1 MSDYF
6 ECTPVGLDFLE
17 QTKNVY
23 KSEQVVR
30 ATPEQIFEVFEDEVA
45 WTVWAP
51 PIQRVEWTS
60 PKPFG
65 VGTTRTVYMM
75 GDMNGYEEFIAWE
88 PGKRMAFTFLGCS
101 KNNTEKFLEDYR
113 VTDLGDGSCHV
124 VWYMAMDN
132 RGGPKWTDALMRPIM
147 GMGNR
152 WMFRRFKKYT
162 EKYALKANEA
172 SAKLS

>member
-23 KSEQVVR
+23 RSEVIVR
-30 ATPEQIFEVFEDEVA
+30 ATPEQIFEVFEDEIS
-45 WTVWAP
+45 WTVWAL
-51 PIQRVEWTS
+51 PIQKVEWTS

-75 GDMNGYEEFIAWE
+75 GDMNGYEEFVAWE
-88 PGKRMAFTFLGCS
+88 RGKRMAFTFLGCS
-101 KNNTEKFLEDYR
+101 KDTPEKFLEDYR
-113 VTDLGDGSCHV
+113 VTDLGDGTCRV
-124 VWYMAMDN
+124 VWYMAMEQ
-132 RGGPKWTDALMRPIM
+132 RGGPKWSDALTRPIM
-147 GMGNR
+147 GMANR

-162 EKYALKANEA
+162 EEYASRA
-172 SAKLS
+172 S